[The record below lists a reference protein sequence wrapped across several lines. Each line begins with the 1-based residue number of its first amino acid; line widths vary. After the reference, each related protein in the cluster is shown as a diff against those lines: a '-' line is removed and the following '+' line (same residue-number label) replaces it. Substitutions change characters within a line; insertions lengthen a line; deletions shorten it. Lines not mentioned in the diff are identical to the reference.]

1 MSIALSPR
9 LVLFLTAPSLFWAG
23 NAVVGRITVASVP
36 PLLLNAMRW
45 SIALLVLLV
54 LGRRVLTAAS
64 RAQILARWPYLAA
77 VGLFGVGAYNALQ
90 YLALTTSTP
99 INVTLI
105 AASGPLWTVIVGAI
119 GFAEPV
125 HRRQLAGAAISLL
138 GVAVV
143 LGRGDPATLLAVQL
157 VPGDLLMLLAQASW
171 AVYTWLLARPVASM
185 RGDARPQVQDGA
197 LSRPWNWAEMLL
209 VQTLFGVVWASLGAG
224 AEHLVAPRAP
234 VWSPAV
240 LAALAYIVIGPS
252 LLAYACWGRA
262 VAQAGPAVA
271 AFFANLTPLF
281 AAVLSTALLGEAPH
295 WYHALA
301 FGLIV
306 AGIRVSS
313 VRPGPGSGEPS
324 GPAAPAH
331 TPGDDGATQPG
342 VADRGSGRSP
352 GRAG

>member
-1 MSIALSPR
+1 MTSPLSPR
-9 LVLFLTAPSLFWAG
+9 LVVFLTAPPLLWAG
-23 NAVVGRITVASVP
+23 NAVVGRMTVASSVP

-45 SIALLVLLV
+45 SIALLVLLA
-54 LGRRVLTAAS
+54 LGRRVLAAPA

-77 VGLFGVGAYNALQ
+77 IGLFGVGAYNALQ

-105 AASGPLWTVIVGAI
+105 AASGPLWTLVVGAI

-143 LGRGDPATLLAVQL
+143 LGRGDLATLLAVQL

-171 AVYTWLLARPVASM
+171 ATYTWLLARPVASM
-185 RGDARPQVQDGA
+185 RGDARPQVVDADGTRRA
-197 LSRPWNWAEMLL
+197 WNWAEFLL
-209 VQTLFGVVWASLGAG
+209 VQTMFGLLWGGLGAG
-224 AEHLVAPRAP
+224 VEQVLAPRA
-234 VWSPAV
+234 VLWSPAV

-281 AAVLSTALLGEAPH
+281 TAVLSTALLGDAPR

-301 FGLIV
+301 FVLIV
-306 AGIRVSS
+306 VGIKVSS
-313 VRPGPGSGEPS
+313 GRPGQKVPG
-324 GPAAPAH
+324 
-331 TPGDDGATQPG
+331 
-342 VADRGSGRSP
+342 
-352 GRAG
+352 

>member
-1 MSIALSPR
+1 M
-9 LVLFLTAPSLFWAG
+9 
-23 NAVVGRITVASVP
+23 TVASVP

-45 SIALLVLLV
+45 SVVLLVLLV

-64 RAQILARWPYLAA
+64 RAQILERWPYLAA
-77 VGLFGVGAYNALQ
+77 IGLFGVGAYNALQ

-105 AASGPLWTVIVGAI
+105 AASGPLWTVVVGAI

-143 LGRGDPATLLAVQL
+143 LGRGDLATLLAVQL

-171 AVYTWLLARPVASM
+171 ATYTWLLARPVAAM
-185 RGDARPQVQDGA
+185 RGAARPQVIDHAGGA
-197 LSRPWNWAEMLL
+197 PRPWNWAEFLL
-209 VQTLFGVVWASLGAG
+209 VQTMFGLLWGALGAG
-224 AEHLVAPRAP
+224 VEHVLAPRA
-234 VWSPAV
+234 VSWSPAV
-240 LAALAYIVIGPS
+240 LAALAYVVIGPS

-281 AAVLSTALLGEAPH
+281 TALLSTTLLGEAPH
-295 WYHALA
+295 GYHVLA
-301 FGLIV
+301 FALIV
-306 AGIRVSS
+306 AGIKVSS
-313 VRPGPGSGEPS
+313 GPRMPK
-324 GPAAPAH
+324 
-331 TPGDDGATQPG
+331 T
-342 VADRGSGRSP
+342 
-352 GRAG
+352 

>member
-1 MSIALSPR
+1 MTSPLSPR
-9 LVLFLTAPSLFWAG
+9 LVVFLTAPPLLWAG
-23 NAVVGRITVASVP
+23 NAVVGRMTVASSVP

-45 SIALLVLLV
+45 SIALLVLLA
-54 LGRRVLTAAS
+54 LGRRVLAAPA

-77 VGLFGVGAYNALQ
+77 IGLFGVGAYNALQ

-105 AASGPLWTVIVGAI
+105 AASGPLWTLVVGAI
-119 GFAEPV
+119 VFAEPV

-143 LGRGDPATLLAVQL
+143 LGRGDLATLLAVQL

-171 AVYTWLLARPVASM
+171 ATYTWLLARPVASM
-185 RGDARPQVQDGA
+185 RGDARPQVVDADGTRRA
-197 LSRPWNWAEMLL
+197 WNWAEFLL
-209 VQTLFGVVWASLGAG
+209 VQTMFGLLWGGLGAG
-224 AEHLVAPRAP
+224 VEQVLAPRA
-234 VWSPAV
+234 VLWSPAV

-281 AAVLSTALLGEAPH
+281 AALLSAVWLGEAPH
-295 WYHALA
+295 CYHALA
-301 FGLIV
+301 FALIV
-306 AGIRVSS
+306 AGIKVSS
-313 VRPGPGSGEPS
+313 GRPAV
-324 GPAAPAH
+324 AAAS
-331 TPGDDGATQPG
+331 AK
-342 VADRGSGRSP
+342 A
-352 GRAG
+352 A

>member
-1 MSIALSPR
+1 MTPLSPR
-9 LVLFLTAPSLFWAG
+9 LVLFLTAPPLLWAG
-23 NAVVGRITVASVP
+23 NAVVGRMTVASVP

-54 LGRRVLTAAS
+54 LGRRVLAAAARS
-64 RAQILARWPYLAA
+64 QVLARWPYLAA
-77 VGLFGVGAYNALQ
+77 IGLFGVGAYNALQ

-105 AASGPLWTVIVGAI
+105 AASGPLWTLVVGAI

-143 LGRGDPATLLAVQL
+143 LGRGDLATLLAVQL

-171 AVYTWLLARPVASM
+171 ATYTWLLARPVASM
-185 RGDARPQVQDGA
+185 RDAARPQVVDADGTHRA
-197 LSRPWNWAEMLL
+197 WNWAEFLL
-209 VQTLFGVVWASLGAG
+209 VQTMFGLLWGGLGAG
-224 AEHLVAPRAP
+224 VEQVLAPRA
-234 VWSPAV
+234 VLWSPAV
-240 LAALAYIVIGPS
+240 LAALAYIVVGPS

-281 AAVLSTALLGEAPH
+281 AAMLSTALLGEAPH
-295 WYHALA
+295 AYHALA
-301 FGLIV
+301 FVLIV
-306 AGIRVSS
+306 AGIKVS
-313 VRPGPGSGEPS
+313 
-324 GPAAPAH
+324 
-331 TPGDDGATQPG
+331 
-342 VADRGSGRSP
+342 SGRSRQKVP
-352 GRAG
+352 G